1 VAERLVAEPGS
12 KDYGRLSVL
21 AQWRARP
28 RILFDVH
35 PRAFTPP
42 PKVTSSVVRI
52 EPREDT
58 APEAE
63 RQAFEAVSKAAFGQ
77 RRKMLR
83 QSLKALVPNA
93 IALIEQAGVS
103 PEDRAENLSIAQFA
117 ALARAYRTMI
127 EATRKTCKG
136 D

>member
-1 VAERLVAEPGS
+1 MI
-12 KDYGRLSVL
+12 L
-21 AQWRARP
+21 AAP
-28 RILFDVH
+28 SP
-35 PRAFTPP
+35 PRAIWKFIQISAPP
-42 PKVTSSVVRI
+42 PKVSSAVVSLTPHITQPDAARFARM
-52 EPREDT
+52 EALT
-58 APEAE
+58 A
-63 RQAFEAVSKAAFGQ
+63 AAFGQ